1 MLSLAKAA
9 KDYYLQKLGEVSP
22 REDYYLRGGTATGR
36 WRGSG
41 AAELGLE
48 GAVNVEGLV
57 RLFDGEHPGTGEQL
71 GRRLR
76 RDGVAAWDVTFSA
89 DKSVSLL
96 WALGGEAT
104 PGQVLEAF
112 EEATA
117 AALGYLESVASSTRG
132 AAKTPLLDDN
142 GDPVSA
148 DDGRPTYRVETWPIA
163 TSGYVAASFTEFT
176 SRADDPQ
183 IHTHVVVANKVRG
196 VDGVWRTID
205 GRLLFRH
212 QLAAGYL
219 HEAVLRRELTERL
232 GVRWQP
238 VRNGMADI
246 EGFTGHQIEEFS
258 RRRRQLEA
266 WREEH
271 GLPDTAAAREVAV
284 LATRSPKRDHP
295 LDQLVG
301 EWRQRAAKVGLTPDR
316 IVGMMARSRDVT
328 PANPEAL
335 FERLA
340 SAEGL
345 TAQASTFGRAEVVK
359 EVAGALPEGGTRSE
373 IEGVCDEFLRIREV
387 VPLLSHGETEHVE
400 VAEDLDEGEPERLNY
415 AGDQPMRR
423 RDGTIFPGTT
433 LRLYTTAE
441 LLATEQRIMQ
451 RALDG
456 IGAGRW
462 KAPERL
468 VEATLR
474 RRRRLTEGQREMV
487 RRFATSGNA
496 VDVGV
501 GPAGTGKTAVMD
513 LIGHLAMVT
522 GAPILGAALAARA
535 AAGLEAASDIPSTTL
550 SRLIAQARYG
560 GGLPSGVVVV
570 VDEAGMVGT
579 RQLAGLSDLVDAAQ
593 GKLILIGDD
602 RQLSEIDAGGLF
614 RALTRRLPAV
624 ELNEN
629 VRQTAGWERAALTQL
644 RAGSVDQAVDA
655 YQRRGRL
662 IVGTNRE
669 ETIAQAV
676 RDWHHH
682 VQSVGDLT
690 EALLIAY
697 GNDTVAELNRQA
709 RGLLASKNGLDGPV
723 LQAGERAFQA
733 GDRIL
738 CLKNHTRL
746 AVLNGDLATIVAVQP
761 SQVSASLRLDRD
773 GTTRDLPGW
782 YLSQGSVDYGYA
794 MTGHK
799 AQGVTTS
806 RTFTVITGAADREW
820 LYVAMSRGVQANTL
834 YLAAPAPD
842 QQECTHLTH
851 QPRRQPADHLC
862 SVLIRSSAQTA
873 ALDHTP
879 EPTLARDPRPPDPP
893 PPSRDVAAW
902 ASWLV
907 AQRIAKRQQHEP
919 PPPGIEPAA
928 SR

>member
-1 MLSLAKAA
+1 VLSLAKAA

-41 AAELGLE
+41 AVELGLD
-48 GAVNVEGLV
+48 GAVSVEGLV

-96 WALGGEAT
+96 WALGDEAT
-104 PGQVLEAF
+104 RCQVLEAF
-112 EEATA
+112 DEATA

-132 AAKTPLLDDN
+132 AAKTKLLDDN
-142 GDPVSA
+142 GDPVLA
-148 DDGRPTYRVETWPIA
+148 DGTARFRVETWPIA

-196 VDGVWRTID
+196 VDGVWRVID

-246 EGFTGHQIEEFS
+246 EGFTGHQIEAFS

-284 LATRSPKRDHP
+284 LVTRNPKRDHP

-301 EWRQRAAKVGLTPDR
+301 EWRQRALEVGLTPER
-316 IVGMMARSRDVT
+316 IVGMTGRSRNVT
-328 PANPEAL
+328 LADPAAL
-335 FERLA
+335 FQTLA

-359 EVAGALPEGGTRSE
+359 EVAAALPEGGTRSE
-373 IEGVCDEFLRIREV
+373 IDALCDEFLRTREV
-387 VPLLSHGETEHVE
+387 VPLLSPGDTQHVE

-441 LLATEQRIMQ
+441 LLATEERIVQ

-456 IGAGRW
+456 IGAGQW

-468 VEATLR
+468 VKATLR

-487 RRFATSGNA
+487 RRLATSGNA

-513 LIGHLAMVT
+513 LIGELAMVT

-535 AAGLEAASDIPSTTL
+535 VAGLEAASGIPSTTL
-550 SRLIAQARYG
+550 TRLIAQTRHG

-579 RQLAGLSDLVDAAQ
+579 RLLAAVSDLVDAAQ

-602 RQLSEIDAGGLF
+602 RQLPEIDAGGMF
-614 RALTRRLPAV
+614 RTLIRRLPAV

-629 VRQTAGWERAALTQL
+629 VRQTAGWERVALTQL

-655 YQRRGRL
+655 YLRRGRL

-676 RDWHHH
+676 RDWHRY
-682 VQSVGDLT
+682 VQSAGDLT

-697 GNDTVAELNRQA
+697 GNDTVAELNQRA
-709 RGLLASKNGLDGPV
+709 RAFHLASKRLHGPV
-723 LQAGERAFQA
+723 LQAGEQAFQA

-746 AVLNGDLATIVAVQP
+746 GVLNGDLATIVAVQP
-761 SQVSASLRLDRD
+761 HDSSVMIRLDRH
-773 GTTRDLPGW
+773 GATRDLPGW
-782 YLSQGSVDYGYA
+782 YLSQGNVDYGYA

-806 RTFTVITGAADREW
+806 RTFTVITGPTDREW
-820 LYVAMSRGVQANTL
+820 AYVALSRGHQANTL
-834 YLAAPAPD
+834 YLAATGAD
-842 QQECTHLTH
+842 DRDCTHLTR
-851 QPRRQPADHLC
+851 QAPRHLADQLA
-862 SVLIRSSAQTA
+862 SALNRSSAQIA
-873 ALDHTP
+873 ALDCI
-879 EPTLARDPRPPDPP
+879 PRPGIGPAPGPLEPP
-893 PPSRDVAAW
+893 PPSSDVAARV
-902 ASWLV
+902 SWLV
-907 AQRIAKRQQHEP
+907 AQRIAKRQPQP
-919 PPPGIEPAA
+919 PEIGLTAH
-928 SR
+928 R